1 MDLNNSN
8 KPKLNV
14 TKLITPLLFPAVLWA
29 VHLIALLLNEDLSKL
44 GLLPRNLV
52 GLLGIF
58 TSPLIHADFSHLISN
73 TIPLIILGWII
84 FSFYPKVSYILFL
97 FIYFVTG
104 LLVWIFARQVFHI
117 GASGIVYGLVSFLF
131 FSGIIR
137 RDNTSIALALV
148 ITFLYGGLVW
158 GMIPG
163 WKGISWES
171 HLFGAITGL
180 IAAYLFRKID
190 PPSKKYDWED
200 EPDDFDV
207 KDLEVSYDPEKNKFN
222 NLNRGS

>member
-1 MDLNNSN
+1 MESN
-8 KPKLNV
+8 KTSKPKLNIS
-14 TKLITPLLFPAVLWA
+14 KLLTPLLFPMVLWV
-29 VHLIALLLNEDLSKL
+29 VHFLSLLFNEDLSKL

-84 FSFYPKVSYILFL
+84 FSFYPKVSYMLFL
-97 FIYFVTG
+97 FIYFFTG

-117 GASGIVYGLVSFLF
+117 GASGVVYGFVSFLF
-131 FSGIIR
+131 FSGIFR

-180 IAAYLFRKID
+180 SAAYLFRKID

-200 EPDDFDV
+200 EPDDFNV

-222 NLNRGS
+222 NLN

>member
-1 MDLNNSN
+1 MELNNSN
-8 KPKLNV
+8 KPKLNI
-14 TKLITPLLFPAVLWA
+14 TKLITPLLFPVVLWA
-29 VHLIALLLNEDLSKL
+29 VHLLSLLFNEDLSKL

-52 GLLGIF
+52 GLLGIL

-84 FSFYPKVSYILFL
+84 FSFYPKLSYLLFV
-97 FIYFVTG
+97 FIYLLTG

-117 GASGIVYGLVSFLF
+117 GASGIVYGFVSFLF
-131 FSGIIR
+131 FSGIFR

-163 WKGISWES
+163 WEGISWES

-180 IAAYLFRKID
+180 LAAYLFRKID
-190 PPSKKYDWED
+190 PPTKKYDWED

-207 KDLEVSYDPEKNKFN
+207 DKLEVSYDPEKNKFN
-222 NLNRGS
+222 NLN

>member
-1 MDLNNSN
+1 MNEENSH
-8 KPKLNV
+8 KSKLNV
-14 TKLITPLLFPAVLWA
+14 SKFFTPLFFPAVLWI
-29 VHLIALLLNEDLSKL
+29 VHLLSLLFNEDLSKL
-44 GLLPRNLV
+44 GLLPRNLI
-52 GLLGIF
+52 GLLGIL

-84 FSFYPKVSYILFL
+84 FYFYPKVSYILFV

-104 LLVWIFARQVFHI
+104 LLVWIFARQVYHI
-117 GASGIVYGLVSFLF
+117 GASGIVYGFVSFLF
-131 FSGIIR
+131 FSGIFR
-137 RDNTSIALALV
+137 RDNKSISLALI

-190 PPSKKYDWED
+190 PPKKKYDWED
-200 EPDDFDV
+200 DPDDFDV

-222 NLNRGS
+222 K

>member
-1 MDLNNSN
+1 M
-8 KPKLNV
+8 
-14 TKLITPLLFPAVLWA
+14 PLLLPIILWV
-29 VHLIALLLNEDLSKL
+29 VHLLSLLFNEDLSKL
-44 GLLPRNLV
+44 GLLPRNLL

-84 FSFYPKVSYILFL
+84 FSFYPKLSYLLIV
-97 FIYFVTG
+97 FIYFFTG
-104 LLVWIFARQVFHI
+104 LLVWIFARQVYHI
-117 GASGIVYGLVSFLF
+117 GASGVVYGFVSFLF
-131 FSGIIR
+131 FSGIFR

-171 HLFGAITGL
+171 HLFGAITGFV
-180 IAAYLFRKID
+180 AAYLFRKID

-207 KDLEVSYDPEKNKFN
+207 NELEVSYDPEKNKFN
-222 NLNRGS
+222 NL

>member
-8 KPKLNV
+8 KPKLNIS
-14 TKLITPLLFPAVLWA
+14 KLLTPLLFPAVLWI
-29 VHLIALLLNEDLSKL
+29 VHLLSLLFKEDLSKL

-58 TSPLIHADFSHLISN
+58 TSQLIHADFSHLISN

-104 LLVWIFARQVFHI
+104 LLVWIFARQVSHI
-117 GASGIVYGLVSFLF
+117 GASGVVYGFVSFLF
-131 FSGIIR
+131 FSGIFR
-137 RDNTSIALALV
+137 RDNKSISLALV

-180 IAAYLFRKID
+180 LAAYLFRKID

-207 KDLEVSYDPEKNKFN
+207 DKLEVSYDPEKNKFN
-222 NLNRGS
+222 NL

>member
-1 MDLNNSN
+1 MDSN
-8 KPKLNV
+8 KLNER
-14 TKLITPLLFPAVLWA
+14 KQNISNLLTPLLFPVVIWI
-29 VHLIALLLNEDLSKL
+29 VHLLSLLLNEDLSKL

-52 GLLGIF
+52 GLLGII

-84 FSFYPKVSYILFL
+84 FSFYPKLSYLLFV
-97 FIYFVTG
+97 FIYLLTG
-104 LLVWIFARQVFHI
+104 LLVWIFARQVYHI
-117 GASGIVYGLVSFLF
+117 GASGIVYGFVSFLF
-131 FSGIIR
+131 FSGIFR

-180 IAAYLFRKID
+180 LAAYMFRKID

-207 KDLEVSYDPEKNKFN
+207 DKLEVSYDPEKNKFN
-222 NLNRGS
+222 NL

>member
-1 MDLNNSN
+1 MKNNSEKFN
-8 KPKLNV
+8 LEKILLPLSFP
-14 TKLITPLLFPAVLWA
+14 LILWLI
-29 VHLIALLLNEDLSKL
+29 HLVAFVFQIDITRM
-44 GLLPRNLV
+44 GILPRNIL
-52 GLLGIF
+52 GLLGII
-58 TSPLIHADFSHLISN
+58 TAPLIHADFSHLISN

-84 FSFYPKVSYILFL
+84 FYFYPRVSYLLFV
-97 FIYFVTG
+97 FIYLLTG
-104 LLVWIFARQVFHI
+104 LLVWIFARQVYHI
-117 GASGIVYGLVSFLF
+117 GASGLVYGFVSFLF
-131 FSGIIR
+131 FSGIFR
-137 RDNTSIALALV
+137 RDNKSIGLALV

-180 IAAYLFRKID
+180 LAAYLFRNID
-190 PPSKKYDWED
+190 PPEKKYDWED

-222 NLNRGS
+222 NL

>member
-8 KPKLNV
+8 KPKLNIS
-14 TKLITPLLFPAVLWA
+14 KLLTPLLFPAVLWA

-137 RDNTSIALALV
+137 RDNMSIALALV

-190 PPSKKYDWED
+190 PPSKKYDWEY

-222 NLNRGS
+222 L

>member
-1 MDLNNSN
+1 MNEENSH
-8 KPKLNV
+8 KSKLNV
-14 TKLITPLLFPAVLWA
+14 SKFFTPLFFPAVLWI
-29 VHLIALLLNEDLSKL
+29 VHLLSLLFNEDLSKL
-44 GLLPRNLV
+44 GLLPRNLI
-52 GLLGIF
+52 GLLGIL

-84 FSFYPKVSYILFL
+84 FYFYPKVSYILFV

-104 LLVWIFARQVFHI
+104 LLVWIFARQVYHI
-117 GASGIVYGLVSFLF
+117 GASGIVYGFVSFLF
-131 FSGIIR
+131 FSGIFR
-137 RDNTSIALALV
+137 RDNKSISLALI

-180 IAAYLFRKID
+180 LAAYLFRKID
-190 PPSKKYDWED
+190 PPKKKYDWED
-200 EPDDFDV
+200 DPDDFDV

-222 NLNRGS
+222 K

>member
-1 MDLNNSN
+1 MDLNNSS
-8 KPKLNV
+8 KLKLDI
-14 TKLITPLLFPAVLWA
+14 TKLLTPLLFPVILWA
-29 VHLIALLLNEDLSKL
+29 VHLLSLLLNEDLAKL

-84 FSFYPKVSYILFL
+84 FYFYPKLSYLLFV
-97 FIYFVTG
+97 FIYFFTG

-117 GASGIVYGLVSFLF
+117 GASGIVYGFVSFLF
-131 FSGIIR
+131 FSGIFR
-137 RDNTSIALALV
+137 KDNTSIALALV

-158 GMIPG
+158 GMVPG

-207 KDLEVSYDPEKNKFN
+207 DKLEVSYDPEKNKFN
-222 NLNRGS
+222 NL

>member
-1 MDLNNSN
+1 M
-8 KPKLNV
+8 
-14 TKLITPLLFPAVLWA
+14 PLLLPIILWV
-29 VHLIALLLNEDLSKL
+29 VHLLSLLFNEDLSKL
-44 GLLPRNLV
+44 GLLPRNLL

-84 FSFYPKVSYILFL
+84 FSFYQKLSYLLIV
-97 FIYFVTG
+97 FIYFFTG
-104 LLVWIFARQVFHI
+104 LLVWIFARQVYHI
-117 GASGIVYGLVSFLF
+117 GASGVVYGFVSFLF
-131 FSGIIR
+131 FSGIFR

-180 IAAYLFRKID
+180 VAAYLFRKID

-207 KDLEVSYDPEKNKFN
+207 NELEVSYDPEKNKFN
-222 NLNRGS
+222 NL

>member
-1 MDLNNSN
+1 MDFNNSN
-8 KPKLNV
+8 KPKLSL
-14 TKLITPLLFPAVLWA
+14 TKLITPLLFPAVLWV
-29 VHLIALLLNEDLSKL
+29 VHLISLLLDEDLSKL

-73 TIPLIILGWII
+73 TVPLVILGWII
-84 FSFYPKVSYILFL
+84 FYFYPKVSYILFV
-97 FIYFVTG
+97 FIYFFTG
-104 LLVWIFARQVFHI
+104 LLVWIFARQVYHI
-117 GASGIVYGLVSFLF
+117 GASGLVYGFVSFLF
-131 FSGIIR
+131 FSGIFR
-137 RDNTSIALALV
+137 RDNKSIALALV

-190 PPSKKYDWED
+190 PPAKKYDWED

-222 NLNRGS
+222 

>member
-1 MDLNNSN
+1 MEPNKTS
-8 KPKLNV
+8 KPKLNIS
-14 TKLITPLLFPAVLWA
+14 KLLTPLLFPVVLWV
-29 VHLIALLLNEDLSKL
+29 VHLLSLLFSEDLSKL
-44 GLLPRNLV
+44 GLLPRNLI
-52 GLLGIF
+52 GLLGIL

-84 FSFYPKVSYILFL
+84 FYFHPKVSYILFI
-97 FIYFVTG
+97 FIYLVTG
-104 LLVWIFARQVFHI
+104 LLVWIFARQVYHI
-117 GASGIVYGLVSFLF
+117 GASGIVYGFVSFLF
-131 FSGIIR
+131 FSGIFR

-171 HLFGAITGL
+171 HLFGAITGFV
-180 IAAYLFRKID
+180 AAYLFRKID
-190 PPSKKYDWED
+190 PPKKKYDWED
-200 EPDDFDV
+200 EPEDFDV

-222 NLNRGS
+222 KLN

>member
-8 KPKLNV
+8 KPKLNI
-14 TKLITPLLFPAVLWA
+14 TKLLTPLLFPVVLWT
-29 VHLIALLLNEDLSKL
+29 VHLLSLLFNEDLSKL

-117 GASGIVYGLVSFLF
+117 GASGVVYGFVSFLF
-131 FSGIIR
+131 FSGIFR
-137 RDNTSIALALV
+137 RDNKSISLALV

-180 IAAYLFRKID
+180 VAAYLFRKID

-207 KDLEVSYDPEKNKFN
+207 DKLEVSYDPEKNKFN
-222 NLNRGS
+222 NLN

>member
-1 MDLNNSN
+1 MDAN
-8 KPKLNV
+8 KKKEGKFNISKL
-14 TKLITPLLFPAVLWA
+14 LTPLLFPVVIWI
-29 VHLIALLLNEDLSKL
+29 VHLLSLLFNEDLSKL

-84 FSFYPKVSYILFL
+84 FSFYPKVSYMLFL
-97 FIYFVTG
+97 FIYFFTG

-117 GASGIVYGLVSFLF
+117 GASGVVYGFVSFLF
-131 FSGIIR
+131 FSGIFR

-180 IAAYLFRKID
+180 SAAYLFRKID

-200 EPDDFDV
+200 EPDDFNV

-222 NLNRGS
+222 NLN

>member
-8 KPKLNV
+8 RHKLIL

-29 VHLIALLLNEDLSKL
+29 VHLISLLLDEDLSKL

-84 FSFYPKVSYILFL
+84 FSFYPRLSYLLFV
-97 FIYFVTG
+97 FIYLLTG

-117 GASGIVYGLVSFLF
+117 GASGIVYGFVSFLF
-131 FSGIIR
+131 FSGIFR

-190 PPSKKYDWED
+190 PPTKKYDWED

-207 KDLEVSYDPEKNKFN
+207 DKLEVSYDPEKNKFN
-222 NLNRGS
+222 NLN